1 MVIQLTPELESA
13 LNDAARQQGI
23 PPDVLANNV
32 LREQLLVGHPTE
44 TPRDEWERSLL
55 DLATDCGISLPN
67 WAVSSEGLYE

>member
-32 LREQLLVGHPTE
+32 LREQLLAGHPTE
-44 TPRDEWERSLL
+44 TPRDEWERHVPIPGHGLRCLL
-55 DLATDCGISLPN
+55 T
-67 WAVSSEGLYE
+67 